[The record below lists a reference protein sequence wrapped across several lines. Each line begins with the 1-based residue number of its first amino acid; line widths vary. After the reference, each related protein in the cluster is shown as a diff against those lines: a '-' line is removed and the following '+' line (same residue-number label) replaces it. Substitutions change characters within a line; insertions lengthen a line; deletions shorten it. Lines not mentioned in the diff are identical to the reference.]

1 MLHVQLQQRGPI
13 SLDAQLDC
21 ADGELLALVGPSG
34 SGKSTIL
41 KTIAGLL
48 RGDVGTVRVGGE
60 TWFDSASGINVPA
73 HRRSVGYVFQSYALF
88 PHMSVLHNVMA
99 TGASEASAREW
110 IAAVRM
116 KGLEHQRPARLSGGQ
131 QQRAALARA
140 LAREPKLLLL
150 DEPFAAVDQLTR
162 ERLYEELADLRRR
175 LAIPVVFVTHSLVEA
190 QTLADHMVVLHRG
203 RTLQHGTPEEIFRT
217 PQSADIARLVAH
229 KNILTASIVRHDA
242 NATHLQWSGVE
253 LIAAPRPE
261 LAVGSTV
268 DWLIPALDVRL
279 IWPEDVELSRRGNF
293 FAAHI
298 ENLVPLG
305 GHVSVHI
312 RMPNN
317 ERLLL
322 SVAAHIVRRRQLGIG
337 GEVSVSLIP
346 SSIHL
351 MRRS

>member
-1 MLHVQLQQRGPI
+1 MLQVQLQQSEPI
-13 SLDAQLDC
+13 SLDAQLEC

-48 RGDVGTVRVGGE
+48 RGDVGTVRVAGE
-60 TWFDSASGINVPA
+60 TWFDSATGLNVPP

-88 PHMSVLHNVMA
+88 PHMSVLQNVMA
-99 TGASEASAREW
+99 TGADESSARDW

-116 KGLEHQRPARLSGGQ
+116 KGLEQRRPGQLSGGQ

-175 LAIPVVFVTHSLVEA
+175 LSIPVVFVTHSLIEA
-190 QTLADHMVVLHRG
+190 QTLADQMVVLHRG
-203 RTLQHGTPEEIFRT
+203 RTLQKGTPEEIFHA

-229 KNILTASIVRHDA
+229 KNILMASIVGHDA
-242 NATHLQWSGVE
+242 NATYLEWKGAR

-261 LAVGSTV
+261 FAVGSVV
-268 DWLIPALDVRL
+268 DWLIPTLDVRL
-279 IWPEDVELSRRGNF
+279 IWPEDVELSRRENF
-293 FAAHI
+293 FAARI

-312 RMPNN
+312 RMPND
-317 ERLLL
+317 ESLVL
-322 SVAAHIVRRRQLGIG
+322 SVAAHIVRRRQLVLGAA
-337 GEVSVSLIP
+337 VSVSLIP

-351 MRRS
+351 MQRN

>member
-1 MLHVQLQQRGPI
+1 
-13 SLDAQLDC
+13 
-21 ADGELLALVGPSG
+21 
-34 SGKSTIL
+34 
-41 KTIAGLL
+41 
-48 RGDVGTVRVGGE
+48 
-60 TWFDSASGINVPA
+60 
-73 HRRSVGYVFQSYALF
+73 
-88 PHMSVLHNVMA
+88 MSVLHNVMA

-253 LIAAPRPE
+253 LIAASRPE